1 MESSELHFDLA
12 APRKEIGRGESKYEI
27 LCVDRSWAGVR
38 KVDKEVGHQLDIVR
52 TMVDSL
58 LDILLWTKKIKRNLY
73 K

>member
-1 MESSELHFDLA
+1 M
-12 APRKEIGRGESKYEI
+12 
-27 LCVDRSWAGVR
+27 CVDRSWAGVR

-58 LDILLWTKKIKRNLY
+58 LDILLVTKEIKRNLY

>member
-1 MESSELHFDLA
+1 MDNWNLRNCILIWLLLERRL
-12 APRKEIGRGESKYEI
+12 GGGEI